1 MPDPLAGIAQGP
13 VLLGGMSSPA
23 PDATS
28 TPAPGATDRRTALV
42 TGATAGIGHEFAVQ
56 LAARGDDLVLVA
68 RDESRLTRVADELRT
83 AYGVAVEVLPADLG
97 DPAQLAR
104 VEERVADRDR
114 RVDLL
119 VNNAG
124 FGLKHRF
131 LDNDIGLEHGML
143 DVLVTAVLRLTHAA
157 LGPMTERGH
166 GQVVNVSSVAAFL
179 PRGTYSAAKA
189 WVNSFSAWAHQ
200 EYAGR
205 GVTVMALCPGF
216 TRTEFHQRM
225 EVSRGS
231 APGFLWLD
239 VERLVREGLE
249 DLDKGKAM
257 SIPSKRYKAIARL
270 ARIAPP
276 ALLQRAQGMGRK

>member
-1 MPDPLAGIAQGP
+1 
-13 VLLGGMSSPA
+13 MSSAATTPSSSSAAA
-23 PDATS
+23 PT
-28 TPAPGATDRRTALV
+28 GRRTALV

-68 RDESRLTRVADELRT
+68 RDEARLAKVADELRS

-97 DPAQLAR
+97 DPVQLAR
-104 VEERVADRDR
+104 VEHRVADRER
-114 RVDLL
+114 PVDVL

-124 FGLKHRF
+124 FGLKRRF
-131 LDNDIGLEHGML
+131 LDNDIAAEQGML

-157 LGPMTERGH
+157 LGPMTERGS

-200 EYAGR
+200 EYADR
-205 GVTVMALCPGF
+205 GVSVMALCPGF

-225 EVSRGS
+225 DVSRGS

-249 DLDKGKAM
+249 DLDKGKAL
-257 SIPSKRYKAIARL
+257 SIPSKRYKVIARL
-270 ARIAPP
+270 SRTVPP
-276 ALLQRAQGMGRK
+276 SLLQRAQGMGRR